1 MAFSQLQTM
10 RLFFVITNRNLFPF
24 TLDSQ
29 QSLIRIVMRAS
40 MSCVNAFSLPRLPGS
55 RVKLFFQKFEHYLS
69 TFLAI
74 FWAILSNFPA
84 QSGHPSC
91 RDPWPHPS
99 SSLKSSV
106 MSLHVYNSQGLLVA
120 PPFED
125 VLRLC
130 ENESL
135 LLTIVIMSTVELNTQ
150 SGSNFFVKKLPSKT
164 QLKLK
169 CHEDWYWNKKSH
181 TRVQEHM

>member
-24 TLDSQ
+24 TLDCQ

-69 TFLAI
+69 TF
-74 FWAILSNFPA
+74 FSHFLSNFVEFSSA
-84 QSGHPSC
+84 IGTSLLQRSMT
-91 RDPWPHPS
+91 HPS

-150 SGSNFFVKKLPSKT
+150 SGSNVFVKKLPSKT

-169 CHEDWYWNKKSH
+169 CHED
-181 TRVQEHM
+181 